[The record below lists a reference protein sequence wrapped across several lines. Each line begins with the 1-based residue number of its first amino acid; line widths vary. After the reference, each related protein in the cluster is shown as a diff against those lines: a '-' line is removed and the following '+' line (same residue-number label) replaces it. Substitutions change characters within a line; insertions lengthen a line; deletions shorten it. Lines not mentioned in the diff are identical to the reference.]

1 MLHQLLDGIKFRG
14 PRFFT
19 AYQGI
24 QGSDLSSV
32 LFHFSGAWQAPPQR
46 HWDWEGWADHST
58 FAGRKCFLLLPS
70 VRLDTGGGR
79 RCLAAAY
86 SRQDTQPALRANLSR
101 PNRDETWIWGC
112 CERSW
117 LEEEQEKLGFLRLE
131 EAFWLRVPWHQGL
144 DGWHSSESDQCFKIK
159 VVCVCVFCNLNIIV
173 LNVFVCCTI
182 WDAIFLEATK
192 PEAGCSPSRY
202 HLSMKYISN
211 RYSHVQYAHFFV
223 T

>member
-159 VVCVCVFCNLNIIV
+159 VVCVCLLQFKHHCLECFCLLYNL
-173 LNVFVCCTI
+173 
-182 WDAIFLEATK
+182 
-192 PEAGCSPSRY
+192 GCDFSWGNQTRSRM
-202 HLSMKYISN
+202 LPKQISSF
-211 RYSHVQYAHFFV
+211 YEIYFQ
-223 T
+223 